1 MGRARPGWAQWL
13 RRPAD
18 DKGMERARAGLE
30 RRSRMAGVGRSA
42 HADAVTAGREAA
54 LAALRAC
61 SDDASAQLLLVFA
74 SGSYEARAIAGAVA
88 EVAAGLPVVG
98 CTSAGEIAL
107 DGPTRHA
114 VVVIALGGEGL
125 SFSVA
130 AVGAADDPRDAGAR
144 AAACIGDVADREH
157 QVLMLLSDGPAA
169 RQPELVRGAYS
180 VAGAGV
186 PLVGGVGG
194 HPVGEH
200 EPSLFYGGAVL
211 TDAVIGVAIGS
222 DAPIGVGV
230 RHGWRPVGDPML
242 VTRASADRVQEL
254 DGRPAAGVYRERL
267 GGFQPYEV
275 TLQHPLGMQ
284 RRDGEAHVRFVG
296 DDDAPDGSLDAA
308 IPAGSMVWL
317 MAADGDSV
325 RDAADAA
332 CLEALGALDGEPP
345 RALIVFDCNA
355 RLQALAAEGAADEVA
370 LIAEHA
376 GDDAVVGGLYTWGEI
391 ARVRGSAGFHQQ
403 TLVVLALA

>member
-1 MGRARPGWAQWL
+1 
-13 RRPAD
+13 
-18 DKGMERARAGLE
+18 MERSRAGLE
-30 RRSRMAGVGRSA
+30 RRSRWAGVGRSA

-61 SDDASAQLLLVFA
+61 SEDTSPQLLLVFA
-74 SGSYEARAIAGAVA
+74 SGAYDPRAMACAVA

-107 DGPTRHA
+107 DGPTRGA

-125 SFSVA
+125 SFSVT
-130 AVGAADDPRDAGAR
+130 AVNAGEDPRDAGAR
-144 AAACIGDVADREH
+144 AAACVGDVADREH
-157 QVLMLLSDGPAA
+157 QVLMLLSDGPAE

-180 VAGAGV
+180 VAGAGI

-194 HPVGEH
+194 HPRR
-200 EPSLFYGGAVL
+200 EPPALFYGGAVL

-230 RHGWRPVGDPML
+230 RHGWVPVGDPML
-242 VTRASADRVQEL
+242 ITRATPDRVQEL
-254 DGRPAAGVYRERL
+254 DGRPAAEVYRERL

-284 RRDGEAHVRFVG
+284 RRDGEAHVRCVV
-296 DDDAPDGSLDAA
+296 DDDAADGSLDAA

-332 CLEALGALDGEPP
+332 CREALEQLGGEDP

-355 RLQALAAEGAADEVA
+355 RLQTLGEDGAAGEVA
-370 LIAEHA
+370 LIAAHA
-376 GDDAVVGGLYTWGEI
+376 GDAATVAGLYTWGEI

>member
-1 MGRARPGWAQWL
+1 
-13 RRPAD
+13 
-18 DKGMERARAGLE
+18 MERARAGLE
-30 RRSRMAGVGRSA
+30 RRSRWAGVGRSA
-42 HADAVTAGREAA
+42 HADAVMAGREAA

-61 SDDASAQLLLVFA
+61 SEAQLLLLFA
-74 SGSYEARAIAGAVA
+74 SASYDARALACAVA
-88 EVAAGLPVVG
+88 EVACGLPVVG
-98 CTSAGEIAL
+98 CTSAGEIAA
-107 DGPTRHA
+107 DGPSRGA
-114 VVVIALGGEGL
+114 VVVIALGGDGL
-125 SFSVA
+125 SFSATAVSA
-130 AVGAADDPRDAGAR
+130 AEDPRDAGAR
-144 AAACIGDVADREH
+144 AAACVGDVADRAH
-157 QVLMLLSDGPAA
+157 QVLMLLSDGPAE

-194 HPVGEH
+194 SPTREGD
-200 EPSLFYGGAVL
+200 PALFYGGAVL
-211 TDAVIGVAIGS
+211 TGAVIGLAIGS

-242 VTRASADRVQEL
+242 VTRATPDRVHEL
-254 DGRPAAGVYRERL
+254 DGRPAAEVYRERL

-325 RDAADAA
+325 RDAARAA
-332 CLEALGALDGEPP
+332 CEEALAALDDEEP

-355 RLQALAAEGAADEVA
+355 RLQALGEDGAEDEVA
-370 LIAEHA
+370 LIAAHA
-376 GDDAVVGGLYTWGEI
+376 GDEAAVGGLYTWGEI